1 MGVSVSTAKEPTPSS
16 MSGFPQIQ
24 DTKNLHRLL
33 SMWVFQRE
41 ISLMPTVNDPCI
53 ALPSEGN
60 HTLPFVFQEFANAT
74 LRTLCLCYKD
84 ISMDEFAAWSRKHK
98 DAQVAMANRDEALDR
113 VYEEIEKNLLVG
125 EADVHNWL
133 NRLADFNCHL
143 IWYLESHVRVS
154 LFHFPADRSNCY

>member
-1 MGVSVSTAKEPTPSS
+1 MDVSVSTAKEPTPSS

-33 SMWVFQRE
+33 WMWVFLSFNSVFLKKTQRE
-41 ISLMPTVNDPCI
+41 ISLMPTVDDPCI
-53 ALPSEGN
+53 TLPSKGN

-84 ISMDEFAAWSRKHK
+84 ISTDEFAAWSRKHK
-98 DAQVAMANRDEALDR
+98 EAQVAMANRDEALDS

-133 NRLADFNCHL
+133 NPLGDFNCHL
-143 IWYLESHVRVS
+143 I
-154 LFHFPADRSNCY
+154 

>member
-1 MGVSVSTAKEPTPSS
+1 
-16 MSGFPQIQ
+16 
-24 DTKNLHRLL
+24 
-33 SMWVFQRE
+33 
-41 ISLMPTVNDPCI
+41 MPRVNDPCM

-84 ISMDEFAAWSRKHK
+84 ISTDEFAAWSRKHK

-133 NRLADFNCHL
+133 NRLVDFNCHL
-143 IWYLESHVRVS
+143 IWYLESHVRGS
-154 LFHFPADRSNCY
+154 LFHFSADRSNCYRR